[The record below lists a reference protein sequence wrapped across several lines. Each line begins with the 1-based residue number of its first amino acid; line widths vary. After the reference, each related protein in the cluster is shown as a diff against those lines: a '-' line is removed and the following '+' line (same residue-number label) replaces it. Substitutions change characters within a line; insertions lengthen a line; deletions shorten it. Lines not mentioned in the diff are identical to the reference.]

1 MASGLH
7 SRAGGGR
14 KPEDPSLQVSEL
26 RQQDSWDVTL
36 PADKVEVRQD
46 SWDPNPPKYDARS
59 GGTNGTEDEEKAD
72 GAGEEEEE
80 NSPYPEVRASVPN
93 YDEDLPANTIRAWTL
108 GLILAMVGAGANTL
122 FSIRNPPIFI
132 QSIVAQL
139 AAFFLGRLW
148 AKVLPNRQFK
158 TFGIKW
164 NLNPGPFN
172 VKEHTMVVVMA
183 NVSYGTAYATDIILA
198 QVVFYKQ
205 NFGIAFQLLLVITTQ
220 TAGYGIAGLLREY
233 LVYPAAMI
241 WPINLMGCTVLHA
254 MHQKEDDPDPT
265 VFGGR
270 MSKYRWFAIIMT
282 ISFFWYFIPG
292 FLAQFL
298 SMFAFMTWIYPN
310 NPVINQLFG
319 TTTGLGLI
327 PITFDWTQISTW
339 VGNPLTSPWSAI
351 ANTIIGIF
359 MFYIIMPIGL
369 HYGDV
374 WYAKYLPILDA
385 ATYDNTGSPYNTSRV
400 ATSTLTLNEAEYKAY
415 SPLFLSTG
423 FAITYG
429 LSFATIAALV
439 VHVWIHHRHEIV
451 KQFKKSRDGNMDI
464 HMKLMQKYP
473 ETPWYW
479 YGAVFAVMIV
489 LSLVMITHWPTEFAW
504 WAFLFSIAFSA
515 VFTLPIGIIQAITN
529 QQLGLNVITEF
540 IMGYMQPGRPLA
552 LMLFKTY
559 GYISATQ
566 ALSFVS
572 DLKL

>member
-1 MASGLH
+1 
-7 SRAGGGR
+7 
-14 KPEDPSLQVSEL
+14 
-26 RQQDSWDVTL
+26 
-36 PADKVEVRQD
+36 
-46 SWDPNPPKYDARS
+46 
-59 GGTNGTEDEEKAD
+59 
-72 GAGEEEEE
+72 
-80 NSPYPEVRASVPN
+80 
-93 YDEDLPANTIRAWTL
+93 
-108 GLILAMVGAGANTL
+108 
-122 FSIRNPPIFI
+122 
-132 QSIVAQL
+132 
-139 AAFFLGRLW
+139 
-148 AKVLPNRQFK
+148 
-158 TFGIKW
+158 
-164 NLNPGPFN
+164 
-172 VKEHTMVVVMA
+172 
-183 NVSYGTAYATDIILA
+183 
-198 QVVFYKQ
+198 
-205 NFGIAFQLLLVITTQ
+205 
-220 TAGYGIAGLLREY
+220 
-233 LVYPAAMI
+233 
-241 WPINLMGCTVLHA
+241 
-254 MHQKEDDPDPT
+254 
-265 VFGGR
+265 
-270 MSKYRWFAIIMT
+270 
-282 ISFFWYFIPG
+282 
-292 FLAQFL
+292 
-298 SMFAFMTWIYPN
+298 MTWIYPN
-310 NPVINQLFG
+310 NAVINQLFG
-319 TTTGLGLI
+319 ATTGLGLI

-369 HYGDV
+369 HSGGV
-374 WYAKYLPILDA
+374 WSAKYLTMLDA

-400 ATSTLTLNEAEYKAY
+400 ATPQLTLNEAEYKAY

-439 VHVWIHHRHEIV
+439 VHVWIYHRHEIV
-451 KQFKKSRDGNMDI
+451 KQFKKSRDGNMDV